1 MDRTYPYFLV
11 NFKSYEET
19 AGDDGLAFVE
29 TIERV
34 SEATDTRF
42 AVAPQ
47 LPDLR
52 WIAERTSL
60 PVVAQA
66 AIPRDDAGMGDAT
79 LETVADA
86 GAAAVFVTHPG
97 LEVGFEAVGPRIARC
112 RDLGLESIV
121 WVPDRET
128 ARAALSFDPDCLLY
142 ERPSDV
148 ASEAG
153 MVRTN
158 PERIERFVEFVA
170 DESPRTAVFV
180 GGGVRTAEDVERAFA
195 CGVDATGAASAAVE
209 ADDRE
214 GWLRSIAAAVPD

>member
-1 MDRTYPYFLV
+1 MRRLSPYFLV

-19 AGDDGLAFVE
+19 AGDDGLAFIE

-66 AIPRDDAGMGDAT
+66 AIPRSDAGMGDAT
-79 LETVADA
+79 IEAVADA

-97 LEVGFEAVGPRIARC
+97 LEVGFESVGPRIARC

-121 WVPDRET
+121 WVSDRET

-142 ERPSDV
+142 ERPSDI
-148 ASEAG
+148 ASDDG
-153 MVRTN
+153 MVRTD
-158 PERIERFVEFVA
+158 PERIERFVEFVS
-170 DESPRTAVFV
+170 DESPRTSVFV

-209 ADDRE
+209 ATDRE